1 MATIKDLKDLNT
13 TSSNV
18 DSWSEYNMSDLNA
31 TWLSGAS
38 GSNGYTYT
46 TGATVNPWIATG
58 TNASNT
64 LSVKGDAEFD
74 GEVTVKGRSLAEFM
88 ESVEQRLRILRPN
101 PDLEAEWDQ
110 LRVLGE
116 QYRELEKQLIE
127 KDQMWQTLKK

>member
-1 MATIKDLKDLNT
+1 
-13 TSSNV
+13 
-18 DSWSEYNMSDLNA
+18 MSDLNA

-38 GSNGYTYT
+38 GSNGYTYITNT
-46 TGATVNPWIATG
+46 TGASDSWLN
-58 TNASNT
+58 TNISNT

-110 LRVLGE
+110 LRVLGD

>member
-38 GSNGYTYT
+38 GSNGYTYITNT
-46 TGATVNPWIATG
+46 TGASDSWLN
-58 TNASNT
+58 TNISNT

-110 LRVLGE
+110 LRVLGD

>member
-38 GSNGYTYT
+38 GSNAYTYT
-46 TGATVNPWIATG
+46 TTG
-58 TNASNT
+58 TSTNYAWNTTSIENT
-64 LSVKGDAEFD
+64 LQVKGDSEFD
-74 GEVTVKGRSLAEFM
+74 GDITVRGRSLTEFM
-88 ESVEQRLRILRPN
+88 DSVEQRLNILRPN
-101 PDLEAEWDQ
+101 TALESEWDQ